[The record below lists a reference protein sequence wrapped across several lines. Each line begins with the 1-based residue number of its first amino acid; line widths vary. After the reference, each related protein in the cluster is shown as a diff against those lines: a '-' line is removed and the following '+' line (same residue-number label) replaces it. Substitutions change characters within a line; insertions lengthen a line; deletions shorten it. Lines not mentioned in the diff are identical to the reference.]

1 MVIELGVTGLKKTGF
16 LYFLGF
22 LGEMWEKWWCDF
34 VCVERFG
41 LMIGLLLVLSIHGVT
56 IPILG
61 NGFGI

>member
-1 MVIELGVTGLKKTGF
+1 M
-16 LYFLGF
+16 
-22 LGEMWEKWWCDF
+22 GEKSWCDF